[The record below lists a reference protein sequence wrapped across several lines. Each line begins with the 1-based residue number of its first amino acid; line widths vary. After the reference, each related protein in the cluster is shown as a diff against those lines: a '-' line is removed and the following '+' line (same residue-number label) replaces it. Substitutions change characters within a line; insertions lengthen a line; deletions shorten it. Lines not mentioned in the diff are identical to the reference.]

1 MNTLKHRGGSRI
13 ALFVAGVV
21 IALFGAVAGGVGTV
35 SAHHVELEA
44 SVDCSYVVYWTASSW
59 NPGDLYGENNQ
70 IDVSYQVEGAGP
82 SLPLA
87 SGAFTPGSNSF
98 SGSFTFPSGASHV
111 VITSVAVGLWGGTVW
126 PGGPDTVTV
135 YNPGECETTTTAGN
149 TTTTAANTTT
159 TAANT
164 TTTAANTTTTAAN
177 TTTTAANTTTTAAN
191 TTTTA
196 ANTTTTAANT
206 TTTAANTT
214 TTAANTTTTAANT
227 TTTAGNT
234 TTTAGNTTTTAGNN
248 TTTTA
253 GNTTTT
259 AGATTTSEVASEAP
273 TTTQFDSETPTTTTV
288 RSLPPTGSR
297 SGSMQLVA
305 LGLLLIGLSLVLTA
319 RRRIA

>member
-196 ANTTTTAANT
+196 ANTTTTA
-206 TTTAANTT
+206 
-214 TTAANTTTTAANT
+214 
-227 TTTAGNT
+227 GNT

-273 TTTQFDSETPTTTTV
+273 TTTQFDSETPTTTTA

>member
-196 ANTTTTAANT
+196 
-206 TTTAANTT
+206 
-214 TTAANTTTTAANT
+214 
-227 TTTAGNT
+227 GNT

-273 TTTQFDSETPTTTTV
+273 TTTQFDSETPTTTTA

>member
-177 TTTTAANTTTTAAN
+177 TTTTAANTTTTAG
-191 TTTTA
+191 
-196 ANTTTTAANT
+196 
-206 TTTAANTT
+206 
-214 TTAANTTTTAANT
+214 NT

-273 TTTQFDSETPTTTTV
+273 TTTQFDSETPTTTTA

>member
-196 ANTTTTAANT
+196 
-206 TTTAANTT
+206 
-214 TTAANTTTTAANT
+214 
-227 TTTAGNT
+227 GNT

>member
-149 TTTTAANTTT
+149 TTTTA
-159 TAANT
+159 
-164 TTTAANTTTTAAN
+164 
-177 TTTTAANTTTTAAN
+177 
-191 TTTTA
+191 
-196 ANTTTTAANT
+196 
-206 TTTAANTT
+206 
-214 TTAANTTTTAANT
+214 
-227 TTTAGNT
+227 GNT
-234 TTTAGNTTTTAGNN
+234 TTTTTT
-248 TTTTA
+248 
-253 GNTTTT
+253 
-259 AGATTTSEVASEAP
+259 GATTTSEVASELP
-273 TTTQFDSETPTTTTV
+273 TTTLFDSETPTTTTV

>member
-206 TTTAANTT
+206 TTTA
-214 TTAANTTTTAANT
+214 
-227 TTTAGNT
+227 GNT

>member
-13 ALFVAGVV
+13 ALFVAGVM
-21 IALFGAVAGGVGTV
+21 IALFGAVAGGVGTA
-35 SAHHVELEA
+35 SAHHVDLEA
-44 SVDCSYVVYWTASSW
+44 SVNCSYIVHWTASSW
-59 NPGDLYGENNQ
+59 KPGDLYGENNH
-70 IDVSYQVEGAGP
+70 IDVSYQVEGAGA
-82 SLPLA
+82 SILLA
-87 SGAFTPGSNSF
+87 SGAFAPGSYSF

-135 YNPGECETTTTAGN
+135 YNPGECETTTTAG
-149 TTTTAANTTT
+149 NTTT

>member
-44 SVDCSYVVYWTASSW
+44 SVDCSDVVYWTASSW

-177 TTTTAANTTTTAAN
+177 TTTTA
-191 TTTTA
+191 
-196 ANTTTTAANT
+196 
-206 TTTAANTT
+206 
-214 TTAANTTTTAANT
+214 
-227 TTTAGNT
+227 GNT

>member
-214 TTAANTTTTAANT
+214 T
-227 TTTAGNT
+227 
-234 TTTAGNTTTTAGNN
+234 
-248 TTTTA
+248 
-253 GNTTTT
+253 
-259 AGATTTSEVASEAP
+259 VAP
-273 TTTQFDSETPTTTTV
+273 
-288 RSLPPTGSR
+288 
-297 SGSMQLVA
+297 
-305 LGLLLIGLSLVLTA
+305 
-319 RRRIA
+319 

>member
-177 TTTTAANTTTTAAN
+177 TTTTA
-191 TTTTA
+191 
-196 ANTTTTAANT
+196 
-206 TTTAANTT
+206 
-214 TTAANTTTTAANT
+214 
-227 TTTAGNT
+227 GNT

>member
-206 TTTAANTT
+206 TTTA
-214 TTAANTTTTAANT
+214 
-227 TTTAGNT
+227 
-234 TTTAGNTTTTAGNN
+234 GNTTTTAGNN

-273 TTTQFDSETPTTTTV
+273 TTTQFDSETPTTTTA

>member
-196 ANTTTTAANT
+196 ANTTTTA
-206 TTTAANTT
+206 
-214 TTAANTTTTAANT
+214 
-227 TTTAGNT
+227 GNT